1 MKRAFT
7 LLLVLVLLLS
17 LTACGAQQINERRAI
32 RAYRRAHPHIETVD
46 LRHYYGEYT
55 GGSVVVMIGT
65 GAYLTALYGEAVAG
79 YTFHYNNV
87 CAISVMRDGELKSLG
102 EAYELGWLTAEDV
115 SEICGRHRE
124 FYPFLYD

>member
-7 LLLVLVLLLS
+7 LLLVLTILLS
-17 LTACGAQQINERRAI
+17 MTACSEQQINERRAI
-32 RAYRRAHPHIETVD
+32 QAYRRSHPHIETVD

-55 GGSVVVMIGT
+55 DGSVVVMIGT
-65 GAYLTALYGEAVAG
+65 GAYLDALCGEAVAG

-87 CAISVMRDGELKSLG
+87 CTISVLRDGELKSLG

-115 SEICGRHRE
+115 AQICSRHRE
-124 FYPFLYD
+124 FYPGLYD